1 YCERCSALA
10 RCSCWRCCC
19 WQVWAFLDRLAVP
32 PKPDLPATLN
42 WGSSATG
49 GGDSE
54 AVKPMKV
61 SVSDTDLN
69 SLKSRL
75 RAFKF
80 VEPLENSAFEYG
92 FNGRFMQQVVTYWL
106 EKYDWRQW
114 EKKINS
120 FENYLTRIEGLQ
132 VHFMHVK
139 PKKAKKR
146 APLLLLHGWPGS
158 VIEFHKLLPL
168 LTTSD
173 SDGFAFEVVAASLP
187 GFAGRRLRKSEAS
200 TRPPLLGLWGSIV
213 GHVMAIEFQDRLL
226 GFHTSM
232 PMQSFRHPSI
242 LLQMVAGSF
251 LPAGVLFD
259 KRDCD
264 KIYPF
269 FGKLGDLMRES
280 GYFHLQATRPDS
292 VGHALSDSP
301 VGLAAYIL
309 EKFSVATNLQN
320 RFSKNGNLVGP
331 KAAFTLDEL
340 LTNVM
345 IYWTT
350 GSITSSM
357 RFYKEDISSMT
368 SSIYPSIPRRCPMES
383 CRFLMRFFGIPER
396 FVRILMTSAA
406 TFAAL
411 ELPELVAKDIRKFF
425 LLAEAFH
432 SAAAK
437 RGKKSEL

>member
-1 YCERCSALA
+1 
-10 RCSCWRCCC
+10 
-19 WQVWAFLDRLAVP
+19 
-32 PKPDLPATLN
+32 
-42 WGSSATG
+42 
-49 GGDSE
+49 
-54 AVKPMKV
+54 MKV

-187 GFAGRRLRKSEAS
+187 GFAWSEAPKKRGFDPS
-200 TRPPLLGLWGSIV
+200 AAARVMDKLMGRLGFHKYYVHGGDWGSII

-309 EKFSVATNLQN
+309 EKFSVWTNLQN
-320 RFSKNGNLVGP
+320 RFSKDGNLVGP

-357 RFYKEDISSMT
+357 RFYKEDLSIEASSN
-368 SSIYPSIPRRCPMES
+368 YASIPSQVPYGVASFPHELIRV
-383 CRFLMRFFGIPER
+383 PED
-396 FVRILMTSAA
+396 FVRKTHPNLLLYTDFDDRGGH
-406 TFAAL
+406 FAAF
-411 ELPELVAKDIRKFF
+411 ELPELVAKEIRKFVH
-425 LLAEAFH
+425 LAEAFH

-437 RGKKSEL
+437 RGRKSEL

>member
-1 YCERCSALA
+1 MENVRILRTVLCAGSVLLLALLLA
-10 RCSCWRCCC
+10 GR
-19 WQVWAFLDRLAVP
+19 WASWIGWPVREAGP
-32 PKPDLPATLN
+32 SGHLN

-61 SVSDTDLN
+61 S
-69 SLKSRL
+69 SRL

-146 APLLLLHGWPGS
+146 AAAAAAARLAGL
-158 VIEFHKLLPL
+158 
-168 LTTSD
+168 SD
-173 SDGFAFEVVAASLP
+173 RVPQVAASADDTSDGFAFEVVAASLP
-187 GFAGRRLRKSEAS
+187 GFAWSEAPKKRGFDPS
-200 TRPPLLGLWGSIV
+200 AAARVMDKLMGRLGFHKYYVHGGDWGSII
-213 GHVMAIEFQDRLL
+213 GH
-226 GFHTSM
+226 
-232 PMQSFRHPSI
+232 SFRHPSI

-309 EKFSVATNLQN
+309 EKFSV
-320 RFSKNGNLVGP
+320 KDGNLVGP

-340 LTNVM
+340 LTKCDDLLD
-345 IYWTT
+345 T

-357 RFYKEDISSMT
+357 RFYKEDLSIEASSN
-368 SSIYPSIPRRCPMES
+368 YASIPSQVPYGVASFPHELIRV
-383 CRFLMRFFGIPER
+383 PED
-396 FVRILMTSAA
+396 FVRKTH
-406 TFAAL
+406 
-411 ELPELVAKDIRKFF
+411 PN
-425 LLAEAFH
+425 LLLYTDFDD
-432 SAAAK
+432 
-437 RGKKSEL
+437 RGRPLRRL